1 MTTDTFSKVEVVKFR
16 YKSKQ
21 IIIYG
26 FAKGSGMI
34 APNMGTMLAYIF
46 IEAPLNF
53 MDRTF
58 HKYMKIPTDQIGKTI
73 IEIVEKNPKNCD
85 FSLLWHN
92 TYFTDYKYNTFI
104 EEYKKI
110 ISFIYEAKIKCVT
123 PDQLI
128 KSNIL
133 EW

>member
-1 MTTDTFSKVEVVKFR
+1 
-16 YKSKQ
+16 
-21 IIIYG
+21 
-26 FAKGSGMI
+26 
-34 APNMGTMLAYIF
+34 
-46 IEAPLNF
+46 